1 MRKTLFFLLL
11 ASSAAMFAENY
22 TVKSPDERI
31 LVNVETGAYYYVFC
45 NLQW

>member
-31 LVNVETGAYYYVFC
+31 LVNVPPVKQ
-45 NLQW
+45 NVKKV